1 MRGISFGSRLLAIA
15 VAALLVA
22 GCRGAAGAGSSSAI
36 PFRVA
41 QRGEAPIGP
50 LNRGPLDKI
59 KHIVIIIQE
68 NRTLNNLFNGY
79 PGATTTKFGYISTSK
94 QKIELQPVTIAT
106 RWDLQHNANAFFDG
120 CNGTGKIPGTDC
132 RMNGFNKEYWT
143 CGTPHNPKCP
153 DKYPPYSYV
162 PQDQVK
168 PYFDMARQYVLAD
181 EFFASDFDISSFI
194 SHQYIIA
201 GLNPNSTVNYPETA
215 WGCPGGPTD
224 KIFKLNPDR
233 KISLMPIAVT
243 CWSPTTLGQELDAKG
258 ISWAYYAA
266 SVNGVKGVPECG
278 GKGPDAGKGRHGI
291 WSAYQA
297 IKYIC
302 YGSGGSGGS
311 GGSDWDNNVISPPQQ
326 FITDVQNGNLR
337 AVTWVTPTNINSD
350 HPGNGSLTGPSW
362 VASLVNAVGESP
374 FWDSTAIFIFWDDPG
389 GWYDP
394 VAPKYVDNDGLGFRL
409 PLLIISPYAKQGF
422 VSHTHYEHGSIL
434 KFVEDRFGLPRMEAS
449 DSRANSPAKYAFD
462 FSKGP
467 RKFVPIKS
475 KYDLDFFL
483 NQPLDTRPPDDN

>member
-1 MRGISFGSRLLAIA
+1 MRGISFGSRLLAIGIA
-15 VAALLVA
+15 VLLIA
-22 GCRGAAGAGSSSAI
+22 GCRGAAGVGSSSAI
-36 PFRVA
+36 PFGVA
-41 QRGEAPIGP
+41 QRGGEPIDP
-50 LNRGPLDKI
+50 LHRGPLDKI

-79 PGATTTKFGYISTSK
+79 PGAKTTKYGRISTGK
-94 QKIELQPVTIAT
+94 EVELEPVTIAT
-106 RWDLQHNANAFFDG
+106 KWDLQHNANAFFDA

-132 RMNGFNKEYWT
+132 RMNGFNNETWT
-143 CGTPHNPKCP
+143 CRQVGQPKCP

-162 PQDQVK
+162 AQDQVK
-168 PYFDMARQYVLAD
+168 PYFDMAHQYVLAD

-201 GLNPNSTVNYPETA
+201 GINPNSTVNYPETA

-224 KIFKLNPDR
+224 KIFKLNEDR
-233 KISLMPIAVT
+233 KISATPIAVA
-243 CWSPTTLGQELDAKG
+243 CWSPATLGHELDAKG
-258 ISWAYYAA
+258 ISWAYYAVA
-266 SVNGVKGVPECG
+266 VQGVKGVPNCR
-278 GKGPDAGKGRHGI
+278 GKGPDVSKGRHGI

-302 YGSGGSGGS
+302 YGS
-311 GGSDWDNNVISPPQQ
+311 DWGNDIISPPQQ

-337 AVTWVTPTNINSD
+337 AVTWITPTNANSD
-350 HPGNGSLTGPSW
+350 HGGNGSDTGPSW
-362 VASLVNAVGESP
+362 VASLVNAVGKSP

-394 VAPKYVDNDGLGFRL
+394 VPPAYADNDGLGFRL
-409 PLLIISPYAKQGF
+409 PLLIVSPYAKQGF

-434 KFVEDRFGLPRMEAS
+434 KFVEDRFDLPRLTMNGS
-449 DSRANSPAKYAFD
+449 DVRANSPAKYAFD

-467 RKFVPIKS
+467 RKFVPINAT
-475 KYDLDFFL
+475 YPQEYFL
-483 NQPLDTRPPDDN
+483 NQPLDTRPPDND